1 MIMKNTIL
9 KFSAI
14 VLMTSAANAQTVR
27 LVPEDHPTLQDAMK
41 AASPGDII
49 ELAPGTWTDQN
60 IWGLSDD
67 ITLRGRPGG
76 NQTVIDGAGY
86 EWSPVV
92 CFGNCRIENLIFR
105 NGNGSNVFGN
115 VRGGAIYAEFADVTI
130 SNCRFENN
138 QVRMTDFDSNA
149 IGGAV
154 AGYFSALDIQGCDF
168 TGNASDLNGGAVY
181 SYLGGMLRIAD
192 CTFTDNESDMYG
204 GGVGLART
212 DFEITNCTFRRNYA
226 GFLGAGIHSIGEA
239 EGPNGPTG
247 LIENC
252 MFRRNSASYAGFGMG
267 GGLATENVQNV
278 TIADSSFEDNY
289 GYLSGAI
296 AAGVGMPPDGFVEI
310 RDNEFCGNALNTM
323 YGNIVDAGGNNE
335 EDSCFCS
342 PDINDDGSVNS
353 GDLGRVLADW
363 NSFQPQSD
371 INNDGY
377 VDGVDLAMV
386 LVAWERNCGND

>member
-1 MIMKNTIL
+1 MKSVIL
-9 KFSAI
+9 KLSAI
-14 VLMTSAANAQTVR
+14 ALATSCANAQTIR
-27 LVPEDHPTLQDAMK
+27 LVPEDHATLQEAMK

-49 ELAPGTWTDQN
+49 DLAPGTWTDQR
-60 IWGLSDD
+60 IWGLGDD
-67 ITLRGRPGG
+67 MTLRGRPGG
-76 NQTVIDGAGY
+76 SQTVIDGAEY

-92 CFGNCRIENLIFR
+92 CFGNCRIENIIFR
-105 NGNGSNVFGN
+105 NGTGSNVFGN
-115 VRGGAIYAEFADVTI
+115 IRGGAIYAEFANVTI

-138 QVRMTDFDSNA
+138 HVRIGEFDSNA
-149 IGGAV
+149 IGGAI
-154 AGYFSALDIQGCDF
+154 AGYYSSLDIEGCDF
-168 TGNASDLNGGAVY
+168 IENVSDLSGGAVY
-181 SYLGGMLRIAD
+181 SYLGGTLRVAN
-192 CTFTDNESDMYG
+192 CTFTDNRSEMYG
-204 GGVGLART
+204 GGIGMART
-212 DFEITNCTFRRNYA
+212 DFEITGCSFRRNFA

-239 EGPNGPTG
+239 NSETGPTG
-247 LIENC
+247 LISNC

-267 GGLATENVQNV
+267 GGLATENTQSV
-278 TIADSSFEDNY
+278 TVADSRFEDNY

-296 AAGVGMPPDGFVEI
+296 AAGVGPPSNGAVEI
-310 RDNEFCGNALNTM
+310 SGNEFCGNALNTM

-363 NSFQPQSD
+363 NTFQPQSD